1 MDLPDG
7 VDQEAAHQHFN
18 DKVSSDL
25 VHLLQEAGVPLGLQY
40 RMTLHFDTIGKF
52 SAYADTRATI
62 RTALRDD
69 FALEG
74 DSLEKRS
81 AVAAVIMAWESC
93 KSYVTKEAD
102 IKAEAKLLGVTRPI
116 AHTDRTAMKAAFEK
130 IHYRLEEHLEPSE
143 AYLSAK
149 VEEVEGSEIT
159 ASPLSDV
166 TSRKTSRDSGIQT
179 TVDQN
184 GHVRVVK
191 SKVKGQLPQNTE
203 ELRLALKVEGHMW
216 TMLSSKFR
224 NIGLF
229 RGMGPGVWADFS
241 DYLMGEKV
249 YLMKIPNQYG
259 DNTGVRPPWHVLLQ
273 YEFQVRKEA
282 VKTSVRENRPLAEVL
297 PEKSRD
303 SEIREQHFI
312 SPIALQSMI
321 NEGRGNRL
329 RWQQQTPTQQRWQ
342 PYQPWSRNTE
352 KGDKGYKG
360 KLIDMKGDY
369 KGGKSKGSKGK
380 DKDGKGKRVLTHT
393 PDGRQICYA
402 FNEGGCD
409 GSCGRV
415 HICQV
420 PGCGQQHP
428 MWQHWQKKAGGGDG
442 SKGTDKA

>member
-1 MDLPDG
+1 
-7 VDQEAAHQHFN
+7 
-18 DKVSSDL
+18 
-25 VHLLQEAGVPLGLQY
+25 
-40 RMTLHFDTIGKF
+40 MTLHFDTIGKF

-74 DSLEKRS
+74 DTLEKRS

-130 IHYRLEEHLEPSE
+130 THYRLEEHLEPSE

-203 ELRLALKVEGHMW
+203 ELRL
-216 TMLSSKFR
+216 
-224 NIGLF
+224 
-229 RGMGPGVWADFS
+229 
-241 DYLMGEKV
+241 
-249 YLMKIPNQYG
+249 
-259 DNTGVRPPWHVLLQ
+259 
-273 YEFQVRKEA
+273 VRKEA

-312 SPIALQSMI
+312 SPIALQSVI

-329 RWQQQTPTQQRWQ
+329 RWQQEAPTQQRWQ

-360 KLIDMKGDY
+360 KHINMKGSRLRPAASDVAALA
-369 KGGKSKGSKGK
+369 KEGWWGRWTLGRFDFVTPLQHVLEGK
-380 DKDGKGKRVLTHT
+380 V
-393 PDGRQICYA
+393 
-402 FNEGGCD
+402 
-409 GSCGRV
+409 
-415 HICQV
+415 
-420 PGCGQQHP
+420 
-428 MWQHWQKKAGGGDG
+428 
-442 SKGTDKA
+442 